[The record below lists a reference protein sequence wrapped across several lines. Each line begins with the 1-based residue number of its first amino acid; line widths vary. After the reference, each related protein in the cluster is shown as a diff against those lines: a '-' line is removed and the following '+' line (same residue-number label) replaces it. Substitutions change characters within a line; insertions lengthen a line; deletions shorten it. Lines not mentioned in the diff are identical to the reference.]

1 MALSDKQVAALA
13 VKHYGKT
20 QLAGTMFT
28 IAFFESG
35 FDPGATGKAGEKGL
49 LQIYPHAWPNLDKK
63 YNLYDPDQNFQ
74 ASKTVVAVQGL
85 GAWSTYNHRGSYS
98 NPSWDQVR
106 SRGMTAIFGTSTS
119 LIDKILAGISIGT
132 GRPNVADLP
141 AVAGSVADPAAAA
154 FSAVIAPITAI
165 GNAIQFLAD
174 PANWLRLATFVAGGF
189 VLLLGVLFLI
199 GSNKGVQKAA
209 SFVPAGRV
217 VKVARKVAA

>member
-1 MALSDKQVAALA
+1 VALTDKQVAALA
-13 VKHYGKT
+13 VKHFGKT

-28 IAFFESG
+28 IAWFESG
-35 FDPGATGKAGEKGL
+35 FNPNATGAVGEKGL
-49 LQIYPHAWPNLDKK
+49 LQIYPKAWPSLDKN
-63 YNLYDPDQNFQ
+63 YNLYDPDQNFR
-74 ASKTVVAVQGL
+74 AGKTVVAVQGL
-85 GAWSTYNHRGSYS
+85 GAWSTYNHRGSYT
-98 NPSWDQVR
+98 NPTWDQVR

-141 AVAGSVADPAAAA
+141 AVAGAVTDPAAAA
-154 FSAVIAPITAI
+154 FGAVIAPITAI

-209 SFVPAGRV
+209 AFVPARRV

>member
-1 MALSDKQVAALA
+1 
-13 VKHYGKT
+13 
-20 QLAGTMFT
+20 MFT
-28 IAFFESG
+28 IAYFESG
-35 FDPGATGKAGEKGL
+35 FNPGATGAAGEKGL
-49 LQIYPHAWPNLDKK
+49 LQIYPHAWPQLDQK
-63 YNLYDPDQNFQ
+63 YNLYDPEQNFQ
-74 ASKTVVAVQGL
+74 AGKTVYQTQGL
-85 GAWSTYNHRGSYS
+85 GAWSTYKHRGSYT
-98 NPSWDQVR
+98 NPTWDQVR
-106 SRGMTAIFGTSTS
+106 SRGMTAIFGTSPS

-132 GRPNVADLP
+132 GRPSVADLP
-141 AVAGSVADPAAAA
+141 AVAGAVADPAAAV
-154 FSAVIAPITAI
+154 FGGIIAPITAI